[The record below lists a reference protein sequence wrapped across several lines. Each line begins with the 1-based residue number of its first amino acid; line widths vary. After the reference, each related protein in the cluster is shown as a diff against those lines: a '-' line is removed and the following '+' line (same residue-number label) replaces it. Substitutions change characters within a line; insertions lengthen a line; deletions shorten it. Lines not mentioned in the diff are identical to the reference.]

1 MKKVLFAVGVVVG
14 ALASIWPP
22 GVAQAGERVYCSFT
36 LPQDGGPIST
46 ATRAT
51 VTNCP
56 ADRLQ
61 PDGGLL
67 QTDGGFLIGDTTLAD
82 GGVIPGDGGVAGC
95 VDCSW
100 GKAQS
105 LFIQYDNPVYYSEVP
120 SNTYSLWGEKEVA
133 PATTSDVL
141 VDFDIN
147 PDAYRIDLRGTAQHI
162 SILSVSTSA
171 NVCKVGTVE
180 RHIP

>member
-1 MKKVLFAVGVVVG
+1 MKKLIFAACVSLVV
-14 ALASIWPP
+14 ALGFDAL
-22 GVAQAGERVYCSFT
+22 AGERVYCSFT
-36 LPQDGGPIST
+36 LPAST
-46 ATRAT
+46 ATSTATKTT
-51 VTNCP
+51 VTGC
-56 ADRLQ
+56 AAEKLQ

-67 QTDGGFLIGDTTLAD
+67 QTDGGYYLE
-82 GGVIPGDGGVAGC
+82 DGGVAGC

-105 LFIQYDNPVYYSEVP
+105 LFLQCDNPVYYSEAP
-120 SNTYSLWGEKEVA
+120 SNTFSIWGEKEVT

-141 VDFDIN
+141 VDFDLN
-147 PDAYRIDLRGTAQHI
+147 SDPYRIDLRGTAQHI

-180 RHIP
+180 RRIP

>member
-1 MKKVLFAVGVVVG
+1 MTMKKLIFAACVSLVV
-14 ALASIWPP
+14 ALGFDAL
-22 GVAQAGERVYCSFT
+22 AGERVYCSFT
-36 LPQDGGPIST
+36 LPAST
-46 ATRAT
+46 ATSTATKTT
-51 VTNCP
+51 VTGC
-56 ADRLQ
+56 AAEKLQ

-67 QTDGGFLIGDTTLAD
+67 QTDGGFYLD
-82 GGVIPGDGGVAGC
+82 DGGVAGC
-95 VDCSW
+95 VDCNW

-105 LFIQYDNPVYYSEVP
+105 LFLQCDNPVYYSEAP
-120 SNTYSLWGEKEVA
+120 SNTFSIWGEREVT

-141 VDFDIN
+141 VDFDLN
-147 PDAYRIDLRGTAQHI
+147 SDPYRIDLRGTAQHI

>member
-1 MKKVLFAVGVVVG
+1 MKKVLFAVGLVVG
-14 ALASIWPP
+14 VLASVWPP
-22 GVAQAGERVYCSFT
+22 GVANAGERVYCSFT
-36 LPQDGGPIST
+36 LPNDGGATST
-46 ATRAT
+46 ATKTTITGCA
-51 VTNCP
+51 
-56 ADRLQ
+56 AERLQ
-61 PDGGLL
+61 SDGGLL
-67 QTDGGFLIGDTTLAD
+67 QTDGGFYLD
-82 GGVIPGDGGVAGC
+82 DGGVAGC

-100 GKAQS
+100 GNARS
-105 LFIQYDNPVYYSEVP
+105 LFLQCDNPVYYSESP
-120 SNTYSLWGEKEVA
+120 SNTRSLWGEKEVT

-171 NVCKVGTVE
+171 NTCKVGPVE

>member
-1 MKKVLFAVGVVVG
+1 MKKIALAVGMIVG

-22 GVAQAGERVYCSFT
+22 GVAEAGERVMCTFT
-36 LPQDGGPIST
+36 LPQDAGPTST
-46 ATRAT
+46 ATKTT
-51 VTNCP
+51 VTGC
-56 ADRLQ
+56 AAERLQ
-61 PDGGLL
+61 SDGGLL
-67 QTDGGFLIGDTTLAD
+67 QTDGGFYLD
-82 GGVIPGDGGVAGC
+82 DGGVAGC
-95 VDCSW
+95 VDCNW

-105 LFIQYDNPVYYSEVP
+105 LFLQCDNPVYYSETP
-120 SNTYSLWGEKEVA
+120 SNTYSIWGEKEVT

-141 VDFDIN
+141 IDFDLN
-147 PDAYRIDLRGTAQHI
+147 PDAYRIDLRGSAQHI

>member
-1 MKKVLFAVGVVVG
+1 MKKIALAVGMIVG

-22 GVAQAGERVYCSFT
+22 GVAEAGERVMCTFT
-36 LPQDGGPIST
+36 LPQDAGATST
-46 ATRAT
+46 ATKTT
-51 VTNCP
+51 VTGC
-56 ADRLQ
+56 AAERLQ
-61 PDGGLL
+61 SDGGLL
-67 QTDGGFLIGDTTLAD
+67 QTDGGFYLN
-82 GGVIPGDGGVAGC
+82 DGGVAGC
-95 VDCSW
+95 VDCNW

-105 LFIQYDNPVYYSEVP
+105 LFIQCDNPVYYSEAP
-120 SNTYSLWGEKEVA
+120 SNTVSLWGEKEVT

-141 VDFDIN
+141 VDFDLN
-147 PDAYRIDLRGTAQHI
+147 PDAYRIDLRGTAQHL

>member
-1 MKKVLFAVGVVVG
+1 MKKVLFAVGVVIG

-56 ADRLQ
+56 AERLQ

-67 QTDGGFLIGDTTLAD
+67 QTDGGVLI
-82 GGVIPGDGGVAGC
+82 GDGGVAGC

-105 LFIQYDNPVYYSEVP
+105 LFIQCDNPVYYSEAP
-120 SNTYSLWGEKEVA
+120 SNTYSLWGEKEA
-133 PATTSDVL
+133 TPATTSDVL
-141 VDFDIN
+141 VDFDTN